1 MLKNRTFC
9 FIIIYM
15 AKKFSEPTLDAL
27 FDSPIKVKLLKL
39 FLYNPNGDF
48 ESRAIA
54 KKLNLK
60 SAQVNKNIS
69 NLAEVK
75 FLNCK
80 NSNGKKTFRVNR
92 DFEFYNEL
100 KELAAKASPASKE
113 KMLKCLKSLGK
124 IKLAL
129 LAGVFINSDTSQVDL
144 LIVGDNI
151 KPAKFNNF
159 IKKLEA
165 EIGKEINYALMT
177 IKEFHYR
184 YDMYDRFIRD
194 LLDFKHEEL
203 INKLKI

>member
-1 MLKNRTFC
+1 MLKNRAFC

-39 FLYNPNGDF
+39 FLHNPDGDF
-48 ESRAIA
+48 ESKAIL

-60 SAQVNKNIS
+60 SAPVNKNIRD
-69 NLAEVK
+69 LVEIK

-80 NSNGKKTFRVNR
+80 NSKGKKTFRVSR

-100 KELAAKASPASKE
+100 KELVVKASPASKE
-113 KMLKCLKSLGK
+113 KMLKRLKSLGK

-129 LAGVFINSDTSQVDL
+129 LAGVFINSDTSRADL

-165 EIGKEINYALMT
+165 EVGKEISYALMT
-177 IKEFHYR
+177 TKEFHYR